1 MNLPTDERRPKS
13 PTSGQSKHKVAYG
26 WTNEQ
31 SRLQVGGLN
40 TNLPTGGWSK
50 HIVILLYRAAHGS
63 GRVGFGPKLNSTW
76 LDRVTEFRTRIQSNI
91 QVGSDFLGNRLSE
104 SKLSV

>member
-1 MNLPTDERRPKS
+1 MNLPMDERQSKS

-26 WTNEQ
+26 WTNDQ

-50 HIVILLYRAAHGS
+50 HIVILLYRTVHRS
-63 GRVGFGPKLNSTW
+63 GWVGFGPKLNSTW
-76 LDRVTEFRTRIQSNI
+76 LDWVTEFRTRIQPNI
-91 QVGSDFLGNRLSE
+91 QVGFDFLGNRLSG